1 MSAISHR
8 QLARLTDTLRR
19 TVHAD
24 RVVTTGRDYDAGRTL
39 WNGAVSARPGVI
51 VRCADPAEAR
61 AAVLAARELGTP
73 LSVRGGG
80 HDWAGRAL
88 HEGGLTI
95 DLSGLRRVTVD
106 PVAEVAEV
114 SGGATAA
121 DLVAATQPFGLTA
134 ATGSAG
140 SVGMAGLTLGGGY
153 GPLSGRFGLALDNV
167 LSVDVV
173 LADGSV
179 VTTDA
184 EREPDLFWALRGGG
198 GNFGLVTSMRVRLH
212 RVRTLL
218 SGMVLFAWDQAEAVL
233 AGLSDVL
240 PESPDELT
248 VQFGVLPG
256 PDGAPVVFLSPTW
269 SGDDTAAGERALGRL
284 DDLGTPLV
292 SHVAPTTMPEM
303 LLAVDTLFPFGRH
316 AEIRP
321 RSVPSLT
328 SGVRDTLSLAGSTLT
343 SPHSA
348 VSVHSLHGA
357 AARVPVADTA
367 FGNRAPHLMIEI
379 IALWEPGDTRAA
391 EHRAWAD
398 DLVSAVEPD
407 ALPGGYPNLLGP
419 REAARTAH
427 AYGPNTDRL
436 LAVKRRFDADHVF
449 RAIPL
454 PDPSRSPE
462 TPPTYTEIEEE
473 N

>member
-1 MSAISHR
+1 MSTTTHQ
-8 QLARLTDTLRR
+8 QLGCLTDTLRR
-19 TVHAD
+19 TIREG
-24 RVVTTGRDYDAGRTL
+24 RVATTGPDYDAGRTI

-61 AAVLAARELGTP
+61 AAVLAARESGVP
-73 LSVRGGG
+73 LAVRGGG
-80 HDWAGRAL
+80 HDWAGRSL
-88 HEGGLTI
+88 SDGGLTI

-121 DLVAATQPFGLTA
+121 DLVRAAQPFGLTA

-153 GPLSGRFGLALDNV
+153 GPLSGRFGLALDNL
-167 LSVDVV
+167 LSADLV

-179 VTTDA
+179 VTADA

-212 RVRTLL
+212 AVPTLL
-218 SGMVLFAWDQAEAVL
+218 SGMVLFPWDQAGDVL

-240 PESPDELT
+240 AESADELT
-248 VQFGVLPG
+248 VQFGVLSG
-256 PDGAPVVFLSPTW
+256 PDGKPVVFLSPTW
-269 SGDDTAAGERALGRL
+269 SGDDAAAGERALARL
-284 DDLGTPLV
+284 DTLGTPLV
-292 SHVAPTTMPEM
+292 SQFAPTTMPE
-303 LLAVDTLFPFGRH
+303 LLAAIDAQFPFGRH
-316 AEIRP
+316 VEIRP

-328 SGVRDTLSLAGSTLT
+328 SGVRDTLSLAGPTLT

-348 VSVHSLHGA
+348 ISVHSLHGA
-357 AARVPVADTA
+357 AARVPVTETA
-367 FGNRAPHLMIEI
+367 FGNRDPHLMIEI

-391 EHRAWAD
+391 DHRAWAGN
-398 DLVSAVEPD
+398 LTSALEPD
-407 ALPGGYPNLLGP
+407 ALPGGYPNLLGKD
-419 REAARTAH
+419 EVAQIAH
-427 AYGPNTDRL
+427 AYGPNTERL
-436 LAVKRRFDADHVF
+436 LAMKRRFDPDNVF

-454 PDPSRSPE
+454 PVRS
-462 TPPTYTEIEEE
+462 
-473 N
+473 

>member
-1 MSAISHR
+1 MSVPTHQ
-8 QLARLTDTLRR
+8 QLARLVDTLRR
-19 TVHAD
+19 TVHAG
-24 RVVTTGRDYDAGRTL
+24 RVVTTGPDYDAGRTI
-39 WNGAVSARPGVI
+39 WNGAVSARPGVV

-61 AAVLAARELGTP
+61 AAVLAAQEYGVP

-80 HDWAGRAL
+80 HDWAGRSL
-88 HEGGLTI
+88 SDGGLTI

-106 PVAEVAEV
+106 AVAKVAEV

-121 DLVAATQPFGLTA
+121 DLVAAAQPFGLTA

-153 GPLSGRFGLALDNV
+153 GPLSGRFGLALDNL
-167 LSVDVV
+167 LSADVV

-179 VTTDA
+179 VTADP

-212 RVRTLL
+212 RVPTLL
-218 SGMVLFAWDQAEAVL
+218 SGLVMYPWDQAEIVL
-233 AGLSDVL
+233 SGLSDVL
-240 PESPDELT
+240 LESPDELT
-248 VQFGVLPG
+248 VQSGVLPG
-256 PDGAPVVFLSPTW
+256 PDGKPVVFLSPTW
-269 SGDDTAAGERALGRL
+269 SGDDITAGERALARL
-284 DDLGTPLV
+284 VTLGAPLV
-292 SHVAPTTMPEM
+292 SQVAPTTMPEM
-303 LLAVDTLFPFGRH
+303 LAAIDAQFPFGRH
-316 AEIRP
+316 VEIRP

-328 SGVRDTLSLAGSTLT
+328 SGVRDVLSLAGSTLT

-357 AARVPVADTA
+357 AARVPVTDTA
-367 FGNRAPHLMIEI
+367 FGNRDPHLMIEI

-391 EHRAWAD
+391 EHRAWAGN
-398 DLVSAVEPD
+398 LTSALEPD

-419 REAARTAH
+419 DEAAQIAH
-427 AYGPNTDRL
+427 AYGPNTERV
-436 LAVKRRFDADHVF
+436 LALKRRFDPGNVF

-454 PDPSRSPE
+454 PDPS
-462 TPPTYTEIEEE
+462 
-473 N
+473 

>member
-1 MSAISHR
+1 MSETTHQ

-19 TVHAD
+19 TVHAG
-24 RVVTTGRDYDAGRTL
+24 RVATAGPEYDSGRNI
-39 WNGAVSARPGVI
+39 WNGAVFARPGVI
-51 VRCADPAEAR
+51 VRCVDPAEVR
-61 AAVLAARELGTP
+61 AVVLAAQEYGVP

-80 HDWAGRAL
+80 HDWAGRSL
-88 HEGGLTI
+88 SNGGLTI

-106 PVAEVAEV
+106 SVAGTAEV

-121 DLVAATQPFGLTA
+121 DLAAAAQPFGLTA
-134 ATGSAG
+134 ATGTAG

-153 GPLSGRFGLALDNV
+153 GPLSGRFGLALDNLV
-167 LSVDVV
+167 SADVV

-179 VTTDA
+179 VTADS

-212 RVRTLL
+212 RVPTLL
-218 SGMVLFAWDQAEAVL
+218 SGMVLFPWDQAEAVL

-248 VQFGVLPG
+248 VQSGVLPG
-256 PDGAPVVFLSPTW
+256 PDGKPVVFLSPTW
-269 SGDDTAAGERALGRL
+269 SGDDTAAGERALAR
-284 DDLGTPLV
+284 LGTLGAPLV
-292 SHVAPTTMPEM
+292 SQIAPTTMPEM
-303 LLAVDTLFPFGRH
+303 LAAIDAQFPFGRH
-316 AEIRP
+316 VEIRP

-328 SGVRDTLSLAGSTLT
+328 SGVRDVLSLAGATLT

-357 AARVPVADTA
+357 AARVPVTDTA
-367 FGNRAPHLMIEI
+367 FGNRDPHLMIEI

-391 EHRAWAD
+391 EHRAWASN
-398 DLVSAVEPD
+398 LTSALEPD
-407 ALPGGYPNLLGP
+407 ALPGGYPNLLGTD
-419 REAARTAH
+419 EVAQIAH
-427 AYGPNTDRL
+427 AYGPNTERL
-436 LAVKRRFDADHVF
+436 LAAKRRFDPDNVF

-454 PDPSRSPE
+454 PVRS
-462 TPPTYTEIEEE
+462 
-473 N
+473 